1 MIQNCRNASNI
12 FFNCTYEKFLVY
24 MHFLDQ
30 FKFNCCKDR
39 KLQFKMR
46 KLEQK
51 TQRTDRFLVLKVDFN
66 FKIFQWNELT
76 IDPG

>member
-1 MIQNCRNASNI
+1 
-12 FFNCTYEKFLVY
+12 